1 MASLIAVLLTPI
13 ASARSI
19 SLGMASPG
27 SKFSLRKNSSNCLSI
42 LSTWDN
48 ALAGFSLEIGILVLG
63 LNNQCLFSTLK
74 MARIIYVKK
83 C

>member
-1 MASLIAVLLTPI
+1 MAVLLTPI

-27 SKFSLRKNSSNCLSI
+27 SKFSLRKNSCNCLSI

-48 ALAGFSLEIGILVLG
+48 ALAGFSLVMGILVLD
-63 LNNQCLFSTLK
+63 LNNQCLLSTLER
-74 MARIIYVKK
+74 AIII
-83 C
+83 